1 MIEIGSKDGSLISID
16 GDKTIDRTPEAIT
29 INRDN
34 ILIFTVYLTA
44 EQGKFALLGILT
56 IQLKTSIN
64 ATLLTSLNYLTIS
77 IDNVIGHDNLLPE
90 FNSFFVAHITVL
102 IKRKENLLL
111 LIKLYVSI
119 LHRLQCLEH
128 KSKQKGYNQHEDGR
142 IDNCIRITIC
152 FHFFVLLIYLARFA
166 RLLMFD

>member
-1 MIEIGSKDGSLISID
+1 MGLQPSSLQKGQSSLCRCRKEVLTLEQILPCLVVLDFGTQTSSLALVIEIGSKDGSLISID

-77 IDNVIGHDNLLPE
+77 IDKSSATII
-90 FNSFFVAHITVL
+90 FFQSSTASS
-102 IKRKENLLL
+102 L
-111 LIKLYVSI
+111 LILRS
-119 LHRLQCLEH
+119 
-128 KSKQKGYNQHEDGR
+128 
-142 IDNCIRITIC
+142 
-152 FHFFVLLIYLARFA
+152 
-166 RLLMFD
+166 